1 MSSEKPDILHG
12 TPPASW
18 QDVAVPVDESSTVVA
33 APEQISSGLGEE
45 AVILDLTKGVY
56 YGLNETGARIWE
68 LLKQPRRAGE
78 IRDVILDEYEVEP
91 GAVTRDV
98 LALLSELADR
108 GLIEV
113 RDGQAP

>member
-1 MSSEKPDILHG
+1 M
-12 TPPASW
+12 
-18 QDVAVPVDESSTVVA
+18 PVHETSTVVA
-33 APEQISSGLGEE
+33 VPNQISSGLGEE
-45 AVILDLTKGVY
+45 AVILDLTQGVY

-68 LLKQPRRAGE
+68 LLRSPRKAGE

-91 GAVTRDV
+91 DTVSRDV
-98 LALLSELADR
+98 LALLTELADR